1 MEAIMCCQCQS
12 MKPDLVEGGSK
23 EDEGVEGS
31 ACVSV
36 VHTFIAVFLIAE
48 ISQDLADAFYRHI
61 VHEWCGITCIMLYCV
76 MLCYVM
82 LCYVML
88 YHIVLCYVMLCYVM
102 LCYVMLCYVMLC
114 YVVLCYVMLCYVMLC
129 CVMVC
134 YVILFLV

>member
-61 VHEWCGITCIMLYCV
+61 VHEWCRVTCVFMCYHVVLYFV
-76 MLCYVM
+76 LLCYN
-82 LCYVML
+82 LL
-88 YHIVLCYVMLCYVM
+88 YLVLMKGRM
-102 LCYVMLCYVMLC
+102 WWRR
-114 YVVLCYVMLCYVMLC
+114 
-129 CVMVC
+129 
-134 YVILFLV
+134 